1 MVLLRLA
8 DLQRKDVV
16 SIKDGRRLGRIID
29 VEINGVGA
37 IEYLVIEP
45 KRFFRLFSSREETT
59 VTFSQINKIG
69 EDVILVEI

>member
-1 MVLLRLA
+1 MRLA

-16 SIKDGRRLGRIID
+16 SLKDGRRLGRIID
-29 VEINGVGA
+29 VEIDGLGN

-45 KRFFRLFSSREETT
+45 KRFFRFFTSTEETT
-59 VTFSQINKIG
+59 VTFKQINKIG

>member
-1 MVLLRLA
+1 MRLS

-16 SIKDGRRLGRIID
+16 SMKDGRKLGRIVD
-29 VEINGVGA
+29 VEINGIGA

-45 KRFFRLFSSREETT
+45 KRFFRFFGNNEET
-59 VTFSQINKIG
+59 VTFKEINKIG